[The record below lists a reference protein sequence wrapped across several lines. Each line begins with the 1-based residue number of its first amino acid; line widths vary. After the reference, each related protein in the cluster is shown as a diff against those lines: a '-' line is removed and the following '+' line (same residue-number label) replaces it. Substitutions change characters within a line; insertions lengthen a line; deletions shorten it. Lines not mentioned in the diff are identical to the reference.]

1 MQALINLGIVLLL
14 IPIMVLVVMGV
25 LLEAVVRRTISFLSF
40 LILIIVL
47 VVMGVALIITQ
58 TLSQFGTSR
67 RRKD

>member
-25 LLEAVVRRTISFLSF
+25 LLEAVVRLVRRTISF
-40 LILIIVL
+40 LILIIGR
-47 VVMGVALIITQ
+47 VVMGVAMIITQ

-67 RRKD
+67 RKD

>member
-25 LLEAVVRRTISFLSF
+25 LLEAVVRLVRRTISF
-40 LILIIVL
+40 LILIIGL
-47 VVMGVALIITQ
+47 VVMGVAMIITQ

-67 RRKD
+67 RKD